1 MSTLGRFSAE
11 PPQSSRTLDFI
22 NQTFR
27 IKNHNLIIR
36 FSKFQFFRDKKK
48 LKNGLENTNFRM
60 HGKNGHL
67 LLFLLCWT
75 PFCWQVFSSNRQLY
89 RLKVENRPENDQKID
104 PKSIFTKCLFLFLA
118 KNAESI
124 GENPVLWFM
133 ASFTPCGAGILR
145 SMIRKKHG
153 IEGSLAMDIACY
165 M

>member
-1 MSTLGRFSAE
+1 M
-11 PPQSSRTLDFI
+11 
-22 NQTFR
+22 
-27 IKNHNLIIR
+27 
-36 FSKFQFFRDKKK
+36 
-48 LKNGLENTNFRM
+48 
-60 HGKNGHL
+60 
-67 LLFLLCWT
+67 
-75 PFCWQVFSSNRQLY
+75 
-89 RLKVENRPENDQKID
+89 KVEKRPKVDFYQMLI
-104 PKSIFTKCLFLFLA
+104 LFLA